1 MLAWC
6 PPSRDI
12 GGRKMASGINEIV
25 APVVEQLRGNASSG
39 VSDPKG
45 KDAVRQKNSV
55 TPSPSENVKNED
67 EKPSRE
73 TVEETLVKA
82 NELARKF
89 SRELSFSYDERIDRV
104 VVTVRE
110 GGTDKVVR
118 QLPPE
123 EMIRLS
129 EKMDDIMGML
139 INQSA

>member
-1 MLAWC
+1 
-6 PPSRDI
+6 
-12 GGRKMASGINEIV
+12 MASGINEIV

-39 VSDPKG
+39 ASNPKG
-45 KDAVRQKNSV
+45 KASTDVIREKISV
-55 TPSPSENVKNED
+55 TPSPSENVKNAD

-82 NELARKF
+82 NEMAKKF
-89 SRELSFSYDERIDRV
+89 SKELSFSYDKRIDRV

-110 GGTDKVVR
+110 GDTDKVVR

-139 INQSA
+139 INQSV

>member
-1 MLAWC
+1 
-6 PPSRDI
+6 
-12 GGRKMASGINEIV
+12 MASGINEIV

-39 VSDPKG
+39 ASNPKG
-45 KDAVRQKNSV
+45 KASTDVVREKISV
-55 TPSPSENVKNED
+55 TPSASENVKNAD

-73 TVEETLVKA
+73 TVEATLVKA

-110 GGTDKVVR
+110 GDTDKVVR

-123 EMIRLS
+123 EMIRLAV
-129 EKMDDIMGML
+129 KMDDILGML
-139 INQSA
+139 VNQSA